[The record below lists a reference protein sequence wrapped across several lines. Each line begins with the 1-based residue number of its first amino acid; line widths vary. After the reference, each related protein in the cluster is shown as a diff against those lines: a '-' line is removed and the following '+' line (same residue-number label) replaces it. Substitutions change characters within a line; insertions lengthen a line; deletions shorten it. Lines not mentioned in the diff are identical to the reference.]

1 MAVVILDPRFPAMVP
16 IEAYP
21 MLAGDVCYTAEVPV
35 RVQWQIADF
44 GGHVVD
50 HAAVLVTT
58 NASDDLVRER
68 QERGEVFIAAPSLT
82 VDGEH
87 EALDVPKADGAD
99 SIDGGADAAI
109 ADVEDAL
116 EGSQTGAYPSGE
128 SSAPDFSGVPV
139 SVMEDIARAIALTSR
154 AYRQGEWENQQ
165 THESLLPYLQEETA
179 EYVAAVGE
187 WTQDPSQDNE
197 RQLCAELG
205 DLLLQVLFHAEI
217 ANRRGVFDIGHVA
230 LSYVEKMRRRAPYYF
245 GEDDTMVSVEEQDR
259 LWAEAKVAE
268 AAEKVEATKATDKFG
283 LTDEVVSHRASHDAA
298 QRGSDNSSVSTS
310 DNTTSDG
317 STTTD
322 AKHRAET
329 DADSDG

>member
-21 MLAGDVCYTAEVPV
+21 VLAGDVCYTAEVPV

-87 EALDVPKADGAD
+87 EALDGPKADGAE

-109 ADVEDAL
+109 ADAEDTL

-268 AAEKVEATKATDKFG
+268 AAEKAEATKAADKAAPA
-283 LTDEVVSHRASHDAA
+283 DEAA
-298 QRGSDNSSVSTS
+298 AHRGSDNSSASSSASAS
-310 DNTTSDG
+310 DSMTSDG
-317 STTTD
+317 STTPD